1 MGGKATL
8 QDICGWMMDNYDWYR
23 YNEGAGWEV
32 RQILL
37 CNLHTTSHHVLET
50 LSFVLLQIL
59 LLLADEL
66 TH

>member
-32 RQILL
+32 RSTFLRVIPPNPLV
-37 CNLHTTSHHVLET
+37 CDT
-50 LSFVLLQIL
+50 LS
-59 LLLADEL
+59 LAFLPSGPES
-66 TH
+66 TVAG

>member
-32 RQILL
+32 RSTFLRVICTQLPR
-37 CNLHTTSHHVLET
+37 S
-50 LSFVLLQIL
+50 
-59 LLLADEL
+59 
-66 TH
+66 